1 MFLHLD
7 LDSFFV
13 SVECVKN
20 PALLGKPVI
29 VGGSET
35 RGVVSSCSYEARKYG
50 VRSAMPSAQAKRL
63 CPHAIFIHGSYADYG
78 QYSRMVTDII
88 ATESPNF
95 YKASID
101 EFYIDISGME
111 RFFGYEK
118 WSHRLREKIISQT
131 GLPISWGMATSKM
144 IAKMC
149 TQDAKPNGTFV
160 VKKGEEQAYLDPKS
174 VADIPFVGEKMTQML
189 HRFGIKTIA
198 QLREKELPF
207 LLKHFGKSGLF
218 LYQKARGISNNDLPT
233 ERVEKSISAERTFS
247 ENIADEIEILSLLFK
262 LTEKLAHELRMGQK
276 QASCVTIKIRY
287 PDFVTFTHQRH
298 IFADYAT
305 PALFDIAKQLLA
317 EVWNDQKPLR
327 QLGLKLSGLSA
338 IEEQLNLFETDGTKK
353 AYFNTVDKL
362 KLKYGKSKIMFGGS
376 L

>member
-20 PALLGKPVI
+20 PSLLGKPVI

-35 RGVVSSCSYEARKYG
+35 RGVVSSCSYEARKFG

-78 QYSRMVTDII
+78 HYSRMVTDII
-88 ATESPNF
+88 ASESPNF

-111 RFFGYEK
+111 RFFGLEK
-118 WSHRLREKIISQT
+118 WSHQLREKIITETS
-131 GLPISWGMATSKM
+131 LPISWGMATSKM

-149 TQDAKPNGTFV
+149 TQDAKPNGTYV

-174 VADIPFVGEKMTQML
+174 VADIPFVGEKMTQSL

-198 QLREKELPF
+198 QLREKELEF
-207 LLKHFGKSGLF
+207 LLKHFGKSGLY
-218 LYQKARGISNNDLPT
+218 LHQKARGIGSNEMPN

-247 ENIADEIEILSLLFK
+247 ENIADENELLSLLFK
-262 LTEKLAHELRMGQK
+262 LTEKLAHELRLNQK
-276 QASCVTIKIRY
+276 QCSCVTIKIRY
-287 PDFVTFTHQRH
+287 PDFSTFTHQRH
-298 IFADYAT
+298 LFPEYAT
-305 PALFDIAKQLLA
+305 PTLYDIAKQLLA

-327 QLGLKLSGLSA
+327 QLGLRLSHLTE
-338 IEEQLNLFETDGTKK
+338 IEAQLNLFETNSTKK
-353 AYFNTVDKL
+353 EYFKTVDSL
-362 KLKYGKSKIMFGGS
+362 KMKYGKSKIMFGGS